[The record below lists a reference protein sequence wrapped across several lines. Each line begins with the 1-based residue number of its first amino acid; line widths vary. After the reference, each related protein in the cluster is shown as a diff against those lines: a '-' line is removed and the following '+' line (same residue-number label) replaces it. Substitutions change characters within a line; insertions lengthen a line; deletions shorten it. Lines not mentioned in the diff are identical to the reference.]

1 LHSAQSY
8 PQYSQSL
15 IITAT
20 TMNGNFLTG
29 AGYFLRG
36 LGMIFQ
42 PGLRQFVMVP
52 LAANILLF
60 SLMGWGLFELIS
72 DFYAAALLS
81 VPEWLQ
87 FLTWVITPLLWLV
100 GSLMTGYVSTL
111 AVLLLT
117 SPFHALLSER
127 VEELVTGEPIPSS
140 DSFGRALLEVPRAF
154 LREVRKLLAY
164 LPVALG
170 MLLLTII
177 PVLNAF
183 APLGWFLL
191 GAWMMSLQFM
201 DYPMDNHRLPFREV
215 REACAAKR
223 ASTIGFGGTVAFFT
237 GIPLVNLI
245 VIPAAVIGATLLWC
259 DELRGQR

>member
-1 LHSAQSY
+1 
-8 PQYSQSL
+8 
-15 IITAT
+15 
-20 TMNGNFLTG
+20 
-29 AGYFLRG
+29 
-36 LGMIFQ
+36 
-42 PGLRQFVMVP
+42 
-52 LAANILLF
+52 
-60 SLMGWGLFELIS
+60 
-72 DFYAAALLS
+72 
-81 VPEWLQ
+81 
-87 FLTWVITPLLWLV
+87 
-100 GSLMTGYVSTL
+100 
-111 AVLLLT
+111 
-117 SPFHALLSER
+117 
-127 VEELVTGEPIPSS
+127 
-140 DSFGRALLEVPRAF
+140 VPRAF
-154 LREVRKLLAY
+154 LREVRKLLTY

-191 GAWMMSLQFM
+191 GAWMMSLQFI
-201 DYPMDNHRLPFREV
+201 DYPMDNHRLPFRDV